1 MAAHSLFTDMVGNIL
16 DLQSLWRAPSWDL
29 RCAGTAFYVHV
40 AFVHFSLVPLRPAMT
55 EGEYI
60 HSLYAISLYAL
71 WRHLPPGIQR
81 LPPGSQRSNP
91 ILSLSRFQVGEHQVA
106 SLNPNQNQLN
116 EWTQDLQAV
125 SQKKVPCS
133 KPGLEKKNT
142 AGIKEASSVAVWS
155 AAAKAS
161 GSSSTDPA

>member
-1 MAAHSLFTDMVGNIL
+1 
-16 DLQSLWRAPSWDL
+16 
-29 RCAGTAFYVHV
+29 
-40 AFVHFSLVPLRPAMT
+40 MT
-55 EGEYI
+55 EGEYV

-81 LPPGSQRSNP
+81 LPPGIQRSNP
-91 ILSLSRFQVGEHQVA
+91 ILSLSRFQVGEHQVT

-133 KPGLEKKNT
+133 RPGLEKKNT
-142 AGIKEASSVAVWS
+142 AGGYSSQVTMRTFLAPT
-155 AAAKAS
+155 
-161 GSSSTDPA
+161 SSRQDRKMEFIIFHILGKVTEEKNSMKT